1 MSKRWSLIR
10 SLRYEIYEREQFAP
24 PLYVFYQND
33 SANLKVNGRGPRS
46 GRDSPEGAYRPEGTI
61 ASTPNKPR
69 FAAKY

>member
-33 SANLKVNGRGPRS
+33 SANLKVNGRGPLARRDS
-46 GRDSPEGAYRPEGTI
+46 GRDSAESAYRPEADACQSQTNRI
-61 ASTPNKPR
+61 
-69 FAAKY
+69 

>member
-33 SANLKVNGRGPRS
+33 SANLKVNGRGPPDATS
-46 GRDSPEGAYRPEGTI
+46 VADAWEG
-61 ASTPNKPR
+61 
-69 FAAKY
+69 